1 MINYAKLRNMKLLY
15 NMEEFFYTKIELLN
29 FIFTLPFSKLDARLE
44 SNALIFSG
52 DLPVDI
58 QLVSFLLLSSVNELS
73 IGETT
78 ETFWWTSSPVKYI
91 QPNKQSYPATE
102 IYETFSDR

>member
-58 QLVSFLLLSSVNELS
+58 QLVPFLLLSSVNEL
-73 IGETT
+73 I
-78 ETFWWTSSPVKYI
+78 PVKH
-91 QPNKQSYPATE
+91 NKSILSCIEGKRKIHGKILTNQS
-102 IYETFSDR
+102 SLSHCKSKK